1 MLVCCSAGLW
11 VVVESAIIHM
21 QKGLSASAERPFY
34 SCNRVCK
41 PGSVLS
47 DHQSLHRVATML
59 EHKKR
64 SATCGYMSGKQSA
77 YGVASDR
84 VYMAPLVTKRTVSS
98 YLALP
103 SLPSDARRFI
113 SVALSRRSP
122 SADVISY
129 PALRSPDFPHDNTF
143 RQHITRPLGSVTL
156 VLYNKIL

>member
-1 MLVCCSAGLW
+1 MLINNSNCKTHRTNDSHIQTAVAIVYEEMLVCCSAGLW

-98 YLALP
+98 YLAFP
-103 SLPSDARRFI
+103 SLP
-113 SVALSRRSP
+113 ALS
-122 SADVISY
+122 IGG
-129 PALRSPDFPHDNTF
+129 LFLLHFP
-143 RQHITRPLGSVTL
+143 
-156 VLYNKIL
+156 